1 MNVSRL
7 RTIWRIKLT
16 SKLTVVAVDDFK
28 LTSTA
33 HDADP
38 NAMLALAVASQNFLD
53 QRKTP
58 IEAFMGDLILYG
70 AASMILED
78 Q

>member
-1 MNVSRL
+1 MSRL
-7 RTIWRIKLT
+7 WAIWRIKLT

-38 NAMLALAVASQNFLD
+38 NVMLVLAIATQDFLER
-53 QRKTP
+53 RKTQ
-58 IEAFMGDLILYG
+58 IEAFMGDLVVYG